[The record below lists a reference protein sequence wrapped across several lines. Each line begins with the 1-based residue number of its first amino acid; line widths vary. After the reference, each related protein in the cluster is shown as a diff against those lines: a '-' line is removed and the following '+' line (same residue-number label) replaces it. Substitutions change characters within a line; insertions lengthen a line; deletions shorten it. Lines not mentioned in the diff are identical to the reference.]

1 MKSNQRI
8 ELTKRL
14 LQEGLLRIMEHKHLD
29 KISVTELCREA
40 GINRATFYRHY
51 SIPRDVLMDMQKAL
65 TEEANQKCFQYEI
78 KNAAAYLESCFS
90 FLYEHADIIRL
101 LLQNCTDDDMR
112 KMVVDVLTRTS
123 TQNIYLAP
131 DSIRNESDMKLI
143 LSFIVGGGY
152 YVIRQWLIED
162 IPQPPEK
169 IAKLFLAYLDYSA
182 SIYNKTTH

>member
-1 MKSNQRI
+1 MKNNQRI

-14 LQEGLLRIMEHKHLD
+14 LAEGLLRLMEQKPLD
-29 KISVTELCREA
+29 KISVTELCRES

-51 SIPRDVLMDMQKAL
+51 SIPRDVLLDMQKAL
-65 TEEANQKCFQYEI
+65 TEEAYQKYFQCEI
-78 KNAAAYLESCFS
+78 KDAAAYLESCFS

-112 KMVVDVLTRTS
+112 EMVVDALTRAS
-123 TQNIYLAP
+123 AHNVFFAP
-131 DSIRNESDMKLI
+131 DSIKDEADMKLI

-162 IPQPPEK
+162 IPQPPGK
-169 IAKLFLAYLDYSA
+169 IAKLFLSYLDYSA
-182 SIYNKTTH
+182 SIYSKTSR